1 MFRDVNPGQNVGPS
15 VFSRHDP
22 LDRADVH
29 HLHGAEARAD
39 GVAVDIVDVD
49 VIVPSSSS
57 ALGDPTPSPEDPN
70 QRHVGGNDNVLVLA
84 IDMHVVLPSRG
95 PSATN

>member
-1 MFRDVNPGQNVGPS
+1 MDPAFFRGTT
-15 VFSRHDP
+15 P

-29 HLHGAEARAD
+29 LLHGAEARAD

-49 VIVPSSSS
+49 VIMPSSSS
-57 ALGDPTPSPEDPN
+57 ALGDPTPSPEDPK
-70 QRHVGGNDNVLVLA
+70 QRHVGGNDSVLVLA